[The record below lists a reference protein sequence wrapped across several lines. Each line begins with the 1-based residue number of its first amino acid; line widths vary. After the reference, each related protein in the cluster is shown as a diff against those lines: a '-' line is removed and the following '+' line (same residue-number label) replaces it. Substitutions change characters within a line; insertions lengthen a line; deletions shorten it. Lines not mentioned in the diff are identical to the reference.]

1 VKQIDSALDR
11 LNVTVPIIKK
21 NLLDACAQVIGADGV
36 ILETEAELIRAVADS
51 LDCPMPPMG
60 VPELP

>member
-1 VKQIDSALDR
+1 
-11 LNVTVPIIKK
+11 
-21 NLLDACAQVIGADGV
+21 LDACAQVIGADGV